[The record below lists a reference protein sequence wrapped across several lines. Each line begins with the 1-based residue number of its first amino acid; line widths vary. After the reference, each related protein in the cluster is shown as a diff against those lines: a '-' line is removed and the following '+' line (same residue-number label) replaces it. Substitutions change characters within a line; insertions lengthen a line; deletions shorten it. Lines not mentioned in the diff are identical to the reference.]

1 MIAVNNEAGCWP
13 TRAQELLLRAAL
25 LPREP
30 ALESWYEWR
39 RTVDIDV
46 VDYGSHRMIP
56 QLYRNLQRH
65 GVKDPLME
73 RLEGVYRYYL
83 YKNEIL
89 MHRIGTLLAAFED
102 AGIKTMVLKGAALIP
117 LYYRESG
124 LRPMLDADVMVHAHQ
139 AEQAMELLSRLQ
151 WKSVRYRQPHMRLP
165 VVHSTPFE
173 DDGGRQLDLHWH
185 LFWECFNANDNDD
198 YWENAIP
205 IQIGGVQTLALNP
218 TDQLLHTCWHG
229 ARWNEVPPIRWVAD
243 AMAIL
248 GASAAEIEWPSLL
261 KKAQR
266 HRIVL
271 PVKDSL
277 GYLKKM
283 FDAPVPD
290 TMLQSLSAV
299 RISKI
304 ERENYEV
311 MLNTAASPST
321 AKILRLLYYDYRWLS
336 SSTSSR
342 FKSLAFARHL
352 QAKWDIDRLWQ
363 VPFYMSMRM
372 VRRVLTA
379 KANTPKALG
388 NSSPGLERS
397 DNRG

>member
-25 LPREP
+25 LEREP
-30 ALESWYEWR
+30 ALKSWNEWR
-39 RTVDIDV
+39 RTIDIDV

-73 RLEGVYRYYL
+73 RLKGVYRYYL

-89 MHRIGTLLAAFED
+89 LHRIGTLLAAFED
-102 AGIKTMVLKGAALIP
+102 AGIQTMVLKGAALIP
-117 LYYRESG
+117 LYYGERG
-124 LRPMLDADVMVHAHQ
+124 LRPMLDADMLVHAHQ
-139 AEQAMELLSRLQ
+139 AEQAMELLQRVQ
-151 WKSVRYRQPHMRLP
+151 WKSVRAQPQTYIP
-165 VVHSTPFE
+165 IIHSTPFE

-185 LFWECFNANDNDD
+185 LFWECFNANDDD
-198 YWENAIP
+198 EYWKNAVP
-205 IQIGGVQTLALNP
+205 IQIGGTQTLALNP

-229 ARWNEVPPIRWVAD
+229 ARWNEVPPIRWIAD

-248 GASAAEIEWPSLL
+248 AASSAQIEWPSLL

-266 HRIVL
+266 HRIVM
-271 PVKDSL
+271 PIKDSL
-277 GYLKKM
+277 QYLKST
-283 FDAPVPD
+283 FDAAVPD
-290 TMLQSLSAV
+290 TLLESMSAV

-311 MLNTAASPST
+311 SLNPLAAPT
-321 AKILRLLYYDYRWLS
+321 TTKILRQLYYDYRWLS

-342 FKSLAFARHL
+342 VKSLAFARHL
-352 QAKWDIDRLWQ
+352 QAKWNIDHLWN
-363 VPFYMSMRM
+363 VPLYVSMRM
-372 VRRVLTA
+372 VRRLLSA
-379 KANTPKALG
+379 KSRNLNHGTSTSL
-388 NSSPGLERS
+388 
-397 DNRG
+397 DT

>member
-13 TRAQELLLRAAL
+13 NRAQELMLRAAL
-25 LPREP
+25 LEREP
-30 ALESWYEWR
+30 ALDAWNEWR

-73 RLEGVYRYYL
+73 RLKGVYRYYL

-89 MHRIGTLLAAFED
+89 MHRIGALLAAFEE
-102 AGIKTMVLKGAALIP
+102 AGIQMMVLKGAALIQ

-124 LRPMLDADVMVHAHQ
+124 LRPMLDADVLVHAHQ
-139 AEQAMELLSRLQ
+139 AEQAMELLQRLR
-151 WKSVRYRQPHMRLP
+151 WKSVRHAPQTYIPII
-165 VVHSTPFE
+165 HSTPFE
-173 DDGGRQLDLHWH
+173 DDGGRQVDLHWH
-185 LFWECFNANDNDD
+185 LFWECFNANDDHE
-198 YWENAIP
+198 YWKNAVP
-205 IQIGGVQTLALNP
+205 VKIGGVQTLTLNP

-229 ARWNEVPPIRWVAD
+229 ARWNEVPPIRWIAD
-243 AMAIL
+243 AMAIMR
-248 GASAAEIEWPSLL
+248 GSAAEIDWEGLH

-266 HRIVL
+266 HRIVM
-271 PVKDSL
+271 PIKDSL
-277 GYLKKM
+277 QYLKNT
-283 FDAPVPD
+283 FEAPVPD
-290 TMLQSLSAV
+290 TLLKSLSAV

-311 MLNTAASPST
+311 SLNPLAPPTT

-342 FKSLAFARHL
+342 FKSLAFAKHL
-352 QAKWDIDRLWQ
+352 QAKWNIDRLWH
-363 VPFYMSMRM
+363 VPLYVSIRM
-372 VRRVLTA
+372 VRRLLTA
-379 KANTPKALG
+379 KSGTQLRKSTLRN
-388 NSSPGLERS
+388 
-397 DNRG
+397 